1 MQDFK
6 KMNLNQL
13 RTYFSQIK
21 LGCKETYTNFYT
33 QENTSYEVKIT
44 PHSIIF
50 LKKEKNFFRLYFF
63 SNNLLKLKKD
73 ILNIKNNKNIFIEI
87 LQKEE
92 KIKFN
97 GLCKK
102 ATYIRLKKDY
112 KNTHTQS
119 RTSEE
124 KIYSDTL
131 EAKKV
136 QKLIQRDFN
145 PYFDHFP
152 NLKSIQKH
160 LNKDH
165 ILFISHDKQICS
177 YIMFDIK
184 GKVAYINY
192 IANYGGKKNLIKI
205 WQIFYEKLNNFL
217 VESIYLWC
225 DVNNTKA
232 MNMYQ
237 IENFIPEGLK
247 NFIYIKPPQKSKS
260 ISTKI
265 SDGGGGYKSLSL
277 TSLCNLQKV
286 A

>member
-6 KMNLNQL
+6 RMDLNQL

-21 LGCKETYTNFYT
+21 LSCKETYTNFYT
-33 QENTSYEVKIT
+33 QENALYEVKIT

-63 SNNLLKLKKD
+63 SNNLLKLKKN
-73 ILNIKNNKNIFIEI
+73 ILNIKNNKTICIEI

-92 KIKFN
+92 KIKFDS
-97 GLCKK
+97 LCKK

-119 RTSEE
+119 RVSEE
-124 KIYSDTL
+124 KIYSDAL
-131 EAKKV
+131 EAKKI

-160 LNKDH
+160 LDKGN
-165 ILFISHDKQICS
+165 ILFISQNKQICS
-177 YIMFDIK
+177 YIIFDIK
-184 GKVAYINY
+184 GKAAYINY

-217 VESIYLWC
+217 VEFIYLWC
-225 DVNNTKA
+225 DINNTKA

-247 NFIYIKPPQKSKS
+247 NFIYIKPPQKSKPTNTE
-260 ISTKI
+260 II
-265 SDGGGGYKSLSL
+265 DGGGGYKSLIL
-277 TSLCNLQKV
+277 TSQRNLQR
-286 A
+286 AA